1 MVEDRL
7 ALDDGSLVDLLDRLL
22 DTGVALDGN
31 VLITLAGV
39 DLIRLDLRLLL
50 ASVETLRDPRQA
62 YDGPHHRQD
71 GLRGPKGRPFHVDS
85 PHRWYPPDSPDPDW
99 WGASNDPA
107 TRPPDALVGGTGN
120 PAGPSW
126 AAPGPSAPAP
136 DAGRLATLDPTGD
149 PAPGVAG
156 LVVAVIDLLRRLLE
170 RQALRR
176 MDGGEL
182 SDDQVERLG
191 RTLRALERQV
201 DELAES
207 LGLRRAPP

>member
-1 MVEDRL
+1 MGDNRL

-50 ASVETLRDPRQA
+50 ASVESLREPA
-62 YDGPHHRQD
+62 EACDGPHHRQH
-71 GLRGPKGRPFHVDS
+71 GLRGPGGRPFQVDS
-85 PHRWYPPDSPDPDW
+85 PHHWYAPYAPDPGDDRS
-99 WGASNDPA
+99 GGSQPGTLAMTTAPPRAVITAAASSPP
-107 TRPPDALVGGTGN
+107 TRDAMDAL
-120 PAGPSW
+120 
-126 AAPGPSAPAP
+126 
-136 DAGRLATLDPTGD
+136 DPGD

-176 MDGGEL
+176 MEGGAL
-182 SDDQVERLG
+182 SSVEIERLG

-201 DELAES
+201 DDLART
-207 LGLRRAPP
+207 LGLRSRPP